1 MGGVSSRFAFRFED
15 LIAELFTILGY
26 SVEREASVPGNDVR
40 AADIIARKDTE
51 IVKAIEVKWTH
62 RPDVYL
68 RVLRQWS
75 PDVARL
81 KADNV
86 QALLVAS
93 GYVKKSRRDWAE
105 SEFGIKIWDRANILE
120 AARGTSVQ
128 DSLERLFEEAGRW
141 PLLPTEG
148 NAVIASASSS
158 EATQDEE
165 AADDLPKQVRGEAL
179 IARLDDIKKGDD
191 GAKDYENLCK
201 EIVDYLFGD
210 ALADPRPQARLDDKL
225 SILDIVY
232 RVKSHSPFWSALTR
246 DFRAR
251 VIVFECKNYDGPVG
265 PMQVFTTERYMSVV
279 ALRPICFVLSRTAA
293 HKHAKIAAQ
302 GAMRETG
309 KLLIF
314 LDDEIIKKMLRLRD
328 DQVLGGKDS
337 VAWSNNEP
345 TEVIDQE
352 IYDFLATM
360 PR

>member
-1 MGGVSSRFAFRFED
+1 VSSRFGFRFED
-15 LIAELFTILGY
+15 LVAELFKILGY
-26 SVEREASVPGNDVR
+26 GVEREASVPGNDIR
-40 AADIIARKDTE
+40 TADIIARKDTE

-62 RPDVYL
+62 RSDVYL
-68 RVLRQWS
+68 RVLRQWA

-81 KADNV
+81 KTEDV

-93 GYVKKSRRDWAE
+93 GNIDQSRRDWAE
-105 SEFGIKIWDRANILE
+105 NEFGIKIWDRADILE
-120 AARGTSVQ
+120 AAHGTPLQ
-128 DSLERLFEEAGRW
+128 MLLERLFEEAEHW
-141 PLLPTEG
+141 PFALSEG
-148 NAVIASASSS
+148 NGVIAAANSV
-158 EATQDEE
+158 EATQDEGG
-165 AADDLPKQVRGEAL
+165 ADDLPKQVRGELL
-179 IARLDDIKKGDD
+179 IERLDDIQKGDD
-191 GAKDYENLCK
+191 GAKDYENLCE

-210 ALADPRPQARLDDKL
+210 ALADPRKQARLDDKL

-251 VIVFECKNYDGPVG
+251 VIVFECKNYDGPIG

-279 ALRPICFVLSRTAA
+279 ALRPICFVLSRTTA

-328 DQVLGGKDS
+328 AQILGGEDP

-345 TEVIDQE
+345 TEVLDQE